1 MTYDYQEGQT
11 GDAFHIHIPVTAGQG
26 VHCHLLAQRCDSD
39 RRHQGDRV
47 IGDVFSAVSRRLDVK
62 QRVLLVDD
70 AALGLTI
77 LARLLNPYFDVVVK
91 SENGSLAVEAM
102 EHSIESLEPFDL
114 VLMDYQMPVMDGPTS
129 AREMRVMGYKGPIIG
144 VTGNTLHHHVDTFMA
159 HGVDAVLFKPLRLGI
174 LMETIR
180 GTITTLF
187 YLSM

>member
-102 EHSIESLEPFDL
+102 EHSIEALEPFDL

-144 VTGNTLHHHVDTFMA
+144 VTGNAADTEIQTFYTKGA
-159 HGVDAVLFKPLRLGI
+159 NAVLKKPLDVQRLVDI
-174 LMETIR
+174 LQ
-180 GTITTLF
+180 GK
-187 YLSM
+187 